1 MLLKRSRY
9 RHAKAFEPRNAQGTF
24 PGLRAREIERLDG
37 VIEHTVTDSD
47 RLDHLA
53 HHYYNDDSQWWRI
66 VDANPEL
73 LDGGRLMH
81 PGWVGEVILIPAAKR
96 G

>member
-1 MLLKRSRY
+1 MLLKKSRY
-9 RHAKAFEPRNAQGTF
+9 TGARAFEPQGDPGTF
-24 PGLRAREIERLDG
+24 PGLRARRIEPLEG
-37 VIEHTVTDSD
+37 VIEHTVTDGD

-53 HHYYNDDSQWWRI
+53 HHYYNDNGQWWRI

-81 PGWVGEVILIPAAKR
+81 PDWVGEVILIPAAKR